1 MKKNAIYPGTFD
13 PITFGHI
20 DVIKKALKF
29 VDTII
34 VAISDG
40 DSKNYLFSASERLE
54 IILTEIRDIM
64 EMRKQRVEQLREQIA
79 FIENEN
85 KDLERKINELIQDAF

>member
-1 MKKNAIYPGTFD
+1 MDEAQE
-13 PITFGHI
+13 
-20 DVIKKALKF
+20 L
-29 VDTII
+29 
-34 VAISDG
+34 
-40 DSKNYLFSASERLE
+40 SERLE

-85 KDLERKINELIQDAF
+85 EDLERKINELIQDAF